1 MISSPSGPT
10 TSANDSTVSGIGL
23 AMARRTVGS
32 GKTLASTSR
41 RATKYFPETPERM
54 SMDTG
59 DGGLSRRS
67 VLGGVAATLTAGA
80 GCLGSGL
87 SPASK
92 PGDWPQRGYDAGH
105 TNYKTAGSP
114 PLDDASLA
122 WQVGETAA
130 TVDTRNIS
138 EDIWHAGL
146 VVGDGTVLTQRG
158 TTIALD
164 DGRVKRR
171 TECLDEGGRPALV
184 GVARTESYADGVL
197 LSTALDRGP
206 AADHD
211 GPELYGLRPSIPQSP
226 GGRCA
231 ASRRWTAGSPRD
243 VRVTRAGAI
252 TDGTVLAASEGLAAI
267 DADDGSVSWRAA
279 GREVEA
285 FCATGEHVFVQR
297 QPLDAADALSIL
309 DRDGGERQTTLGTA
323 VDDRL
328 VAARDGMAYLRTAT
342 AAIARDL
349 DRDREPTA
357 RLVAVDGA
365 AGEIEW
371 RTDLTE
377 ASGFGAAIR
386 EIGGVAVGPDS
397 IFLTV
402 QGDGGTTV
410 CLALDVRDGSVQ
422 WSRRTSASPW
432 VVATDEAVYLSGGD
446 VACLDR
452 STGEVRW
459 RWSPASANA
468 RGPLVIADRRLLV
481 PGEYTL
487 YALEEA

>member
-1 MISSPSGPT
+1 M
-10 TSANDSTVSGIGL
+10 
-23 AMARRTVGS
+23 
-32 GKTLASTSR
+32 KT
-41 RATKYFPETPERM
+41 E
-54 SMDTG
+54 

-342 AAIARDL
+342 AAIERDL